1 MVAVPAPLLF
11 QYIARSTR
19 IFIPRVVQV
28 TIEAALPD
36 GMRSPMLSVAR
47 EFAGTRVVKFTL

>member
-28 TIEAALPD
+28 TIEAALPE
-36 GMRSPMLSVAR
+36 GMRSPMLRVAR

>member
-28 TIEAALPD
+28 TIEAALPE

-47 EFAGTRVVKFTL
+47 EFAGARVVKFTL